1 MATVGVELAAVEVG
15 ASRELLYLVP
25 VKEPGLSADCVIV
38 AYLFLQGTDGA
49 QAVGGLSVSS
59 LLPFTL
65 DLVALHRGGH
75 AIIRP
80 GLAMNQA
87 LSP

>member
-1 MATVGVELAAVEVG
+1 
-15 ASRELLYLVP
+15 
-25 VKEPGLSADCVIV
+25 
-38 AYLFLQGTDGA
+38 
-49 QAVGGLSVSS
+49 VGGLNVSS